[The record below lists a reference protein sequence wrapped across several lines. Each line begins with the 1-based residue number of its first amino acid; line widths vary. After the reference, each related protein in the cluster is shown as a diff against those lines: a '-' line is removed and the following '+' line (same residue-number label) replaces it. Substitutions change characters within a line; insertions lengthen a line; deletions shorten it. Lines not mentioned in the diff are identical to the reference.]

1 MSVYFSISWGYKST
15 LTLSTC
21 QINNWRGKITKRK
34 KNIIGCVVYFIITI
48 YRYIHLCTNI
58 QFLHVLFTYLQFI
71 RVAPGRECPY
81 YLQSVIGKFSAPSS
95 SMYRVCTG
103 YVQGMYRVFTL
114 FTISSAGASYFSVRS
129 FKVWYFSK
137 ASNAYWAREDIS
149 SSDLPSALVA
159 MNSAMLGY
167 SLCPM
172 LRAVETINMMM
183 MAPSPNLNAEFAS
196 NPNPASAAALK

>member
-58 QFLHVLFTYLQFI
+58 QFLHFYVLFTYLQFI

-103 YVQGMYRVFTL
+103 YVQGIYTIYNFFCWSVL
-114 FTISSAGASYFSVRS
+114 FLCQIIQSLIFFKSFECVLSQRGHLVQWPSLRIGSHELRDAGVQL
-129 FKVWYFSK
+129 V
-137 ASNAYWAREDIS
+137 SNAQGGGDNQHDDDGSKSKPQRGI
-149 SSDLPSALVA
+149 
-159 MNSAMLGY
+159 
-167 SLCPM
+167 C
-172 LRAVETINMMM
+172 
-183 MAPSPNLNAEFAS
+183 
-196 NPNPASAAALK
+196 LKS